1 MPKNV
6 IEADEIDCLEQEP
19 VLTGFR
25 SLHALA
31 ASRGDGLHPKLLAL
45 AERTAHGASE
55 LSTGQQVFGLS
66 GTFLDPER
74 FAAVTAEEAGA
85 MTTQHDGV
93 GPRADEMIIED

>member
-6 IEADEIDCLEQEP
+6 IEAHEIDCLEQEP

-45 AERTAHGASE
+45 AERTAHGA
-55 LSTGQQVFGLS
+55 GQQGFGLS

-74 FAAVTAEEAGA
+74 FAAITAEEAGA

>member
-45 AERTAHGASE
+45 AERTAHG
-55 LSTGQQVFGLS
+55 TGQQGFGLS

>member
-6 IEADEIDCLEQEP
+6 IEAHEIDCLEHEP

-31 ASRGDGLHPKLLAL
+31 ASRGDGLHPILLAL
-45 AERTAHGASE
+45 AERTTHGA
-55 LSTGQQVFGLS
+55 GQQGFGLS

-74 FAAVTAEEAGA
+74 FAAVTTQETGA
-85 MTTQHDGV
+85 ITKQNDDAHPKTG
-93 GPRADEMIIED
+93 EMVIED

>member
-1 MPKNV
+1 MPKNM
-6 IEADEIDCLEQEP
+6 IEADEIDCSEQEP

-25 SLHALA
+25 SLHAIA

-45 AERTAHGASE
+45 AERTADGA
-55 LSTGQQVFGLS
+55 GQQGFGLS

-74 FAAVTAEEAGA
+74 FAAVTAEETGA

-93 GPRADEMIIED
+93 GPRADQMIIED